1 MSESSELDPYMAVK
15 AKLDELG
22 IKFQLVEH
30 PPATTTELA
39 DKYIEGIDGV
49 RTKTMFLTNRKK
61 TAYYMLIMD
70 DAKRLDMKRFGELVG
85 AKGIKL
91 ASADDL
97 CDRLG
102 LCAGVV
108 SPFGLM
114 NERADGVVVYLDR
127 EMTLEERL
135 SFHPNTNDKTIFIA
149 TSDTIKFIEAIGH
162 RIEIVDL

>member
-1 MSESSELDPYMAVK
+1 MSESSGLDPYMAVK

-22 IKFQLVEH
+22 IKFQLVKH

-39 DKYIEGIDGV
+39 DKYIEGIDGA

-91 ASADDL
+91 ASADNL

-114 NERADGVVVYLDR
+114 NEQADGIVVYLDR

-135 SFHPNTNDKTIFIA
+135 SFHPNTNEKTIFVS
-149 TSDTIKFIEAIGH
+149 TTDLFKFLH
-162 RIEIVDL
+162 DLGYSYQVLEL

>member
-1 MSESSELDPYMAVK
+1 MSESSEVDSYIAVK
-15 AKLDELG
+15 TKLDELG

-39 DKYIEGIDGV
+39 DRYIEGIDGA

-91 ASADDL
+91 ASADNL

-114 NERADGVVVYLDR
+114 NEQADSVVYLDR
-127 EMTLEERL
+127 EMALEERL
-135 SFHPNTNDKTIFIA
+135 SFHPNTNDKTIFMA
-149 TSDTIKFIEAIGH
+149 TSDTIKFIKAIGH
-162 RIEIVDL
+162 RVEIIDL